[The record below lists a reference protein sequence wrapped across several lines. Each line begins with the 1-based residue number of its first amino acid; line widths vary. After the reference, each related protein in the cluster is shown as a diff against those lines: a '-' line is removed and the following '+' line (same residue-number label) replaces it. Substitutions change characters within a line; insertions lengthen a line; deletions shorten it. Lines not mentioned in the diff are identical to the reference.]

1 MILNTTNEVKKWL
14 RGLPCAQREM
24 KMKID
29 FYSDL
34 IKDMKKFGNETA
46 KREAIYTQ
54 EIEKLADK
62 IKNLTIDFDKI
73 TEVLDPDEKLIL
85 TAKYVR
91 RIMWD
96 AIEFHVH
103 YSRRQAIRIHNEAIK
118 KLVGSQV
125 GGE

>member
-14 RGLPCAQREM
+14 RGLPYTQKEL
-24 KMKID
+24 KMKIE

-34 IKDMKKFGNETA
+34 IKDMKKLGKENS
-46 KREAIYTQ
+46 KREEYYLRET
-54 EIEKLADK
+54 ERLSEK
-62 IKNLTIDFDKI
+62 IKNLTIDFERI
-73 TEVLDPDEKLIL
+73 TEPLDPEEKMIL

-91 RIMWD
+91 RIIWD
-96 AIEFHVH
+96 AIEFQVH